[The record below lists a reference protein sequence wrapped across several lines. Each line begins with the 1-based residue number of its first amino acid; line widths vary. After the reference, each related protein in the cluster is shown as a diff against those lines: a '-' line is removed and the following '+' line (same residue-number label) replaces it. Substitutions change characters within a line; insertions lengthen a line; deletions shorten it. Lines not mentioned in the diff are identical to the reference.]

1 MSSFDVKAGDIEL
14 IQYGSGTNRKILY
27 NRYTSSA
34 EEKARINL
42 GTYSGTSYP
51 QATLSRPVDE
61 KTISL
66 LPKAYTNALSLGV
79 QIIDIKNPSQIT
91 TFGTTRTGSAYGDN
105 TYATQYPSN
114 TPHITG
120 KPGRFYH
127 IKQQISIEQ
136 AITVFKIH
144 KKKFIRPS

>member
-51 QATLSRPVDE
+51 QASLSRPVDE

-79 QIIDIKNPSQIT
+79 QIIDIKNPSQVT
-91 TFGTTRTGSAYGDN
+91 SFGVTRTGSAYGDN
-105 TYATQYPSN
+105 AYSTSVPNRDSSFGWKTRKVLPCKTTNIY
-114 TPHITG
+114 
-120 KPGRFYH
+120 
-127 IKQQISIEQ
+127 
-136 AITVFKIH
+136 
-144 KKKFIRPS
+144 

>member
-51 QATLSRPVDE
+51 QASLSRPVDE

-79 QIIDIKNPSQIT
+79 QIIDIKKSEI
-91 TFGTTRTGSAYGDN
+91 
-105 TYATQYPSN
+105 
-114 TPHITG
+114 
-120 KPGRFYH
+120 
-127 IKQQISIEQ
+127 IEF
-136 AITVFKIH
+136 AE
-144 KKKFIRPS
+144 